1 MVEDL
6 EGFPGI
12 GGAEDEESV
21 AGPGTGGAV
30 GVLDV
35 DVGVA
40 EASGD
45 GGEAAGA
52 VVAMDHEDI
61 ALDDEGVAFLEEF
74 QGAAGIAD
82 DHAHD
87 TVVDGV
93 AGGDGVDVDAGLG
106 EGFADASERARLV
119 VEEQGQL
126 CRQLHEVIGYWRGGG
141 WRGWTRGGQDLPQRR
156 GGEGLVVLVLLLLLV
171 LALVLIVGLE
181 VLPPAVGRVRV
192 RGQGM
197 VFLSPWRL
205 NRVAFGLMNPPTE
218 SLDVPEWLRPAMGV
232 IGEHLPED
240 CVREMGRQMLG
251 GFTKRAAILAQ
262 WRRLISGNVR
272 LSPDLVVTLRL
283 SMAPCR
289 VLVQLDPAMIP
300 TWIDALMSAVG
311 PEATVVSLWLD
322 PRPTVSALAKPEL
335 LTRVIV
341 KADDREAAWRRFV
354 SMGFLEP
361 MGMERVSPV
370 AAPSAA
376 PAVGALAANDSV
388 DLEKHRKWLKDARSQ
403 LATEVQAHQKTVREM
418 REQSAAR
425 EAALVV
431 ERDAVKKELQEL
443 RSGYVTKVQQ
453 EVKAALD
460 AQVRPW
466 LARAVATEAA
476 SDSSAP
482 EFDRIA
488 GELRGALERQR
499 QADRHQGNRAMLRRE
514 LEVLAELKAQAQMA
528 AGEAIQP
535 LGEWAALLRRAEAAI
550 VRRRE
555 LLGDLPAEAPE
566 WMTDLQAQLALATTP
581 AAVASV
587 LGRVEA
593 LAGAALLTPPVLGWF
608 RDRAAVRKS
617 AVSDPLRRGA
627 SVVVVRIGD
636 VLRGAA
642 AGVILID
649 AYNWIGAAGE
659 VLGVSSDPARFVD
672 SLRRLHPLLGRIAAR
687 ASKAQV
693 QVVADGHDSNQRTL
707 ASNLRIVWSGGE
719 GRNRADAVLIGH
731 LRHLRRGAETPTV
744 FVVTNDQEIRTEATA
759 LGAMI
764 EDSLG
769 FARRVQAVLGEGA

>member
-1 MVEDL
+1 
-6 EGFPGI
+6 
-12 GGAEDEESV
+12 
-21 AGPGTGGAV
+21 
-30 GVLDV
+30 
-35 DVGVA
+35 
-40 EASGD
+40 
-45 GGEAAGA
+45 
-52 VVAMDHEDI
+52 
-61 ALDDEGVAFLEEF
+61 
-74 QGAAGIAD
+74 
-82 DHAHD
+82 
-87 TVVDGV
+87 
-93 AGGDGVDVDAGLG
+93 
-106 EGFADASERARLV
+106 
-119 VEEQGQL
+119 
-126 CRQLHEVIGYWRGGG
+126 
-141 WRGWTRGGQDLPQRR
+141 
-156 GGEGLVVLVLLLLLV
+156 
-171 LALVLIVGLE
+171 
-181 VLPPAVGRVRV
+181 
-192 RGQGM
+192 M